1 MPKLV
6 TFPSNRGHFEAIART
21 RRTRQV
27 AWYKHEID
35 LDALGSYLGS
45 GTTYHKRRDTQG
57 AKMSQNISN
66 LFPQA
71 PCRFILDDQGNFLL
85 EPLSSSSYNKDDH
98 DHFP

>member
-1 MPKLV
+1 
-6 TFPSNRGHFEAIART
+6 
-21 RRTRQV
+21 
-27 AWYKHEID
+27 
-35 LDALGSYLGS
+35 
-45 GTTYHKRRDTQG
+45 
-57 AKMSQNISN
+57 MSQNISN